1 MRRGGAGWVGESVLV
16 VVWVLA
22 AVLLVGLVAVFELTV
37 LVTVIWLVEQVV

>member
-1 MRRGGAGWVGESVLV
+1 MRRGGAGWVGGSVLV
-16 VVWVLA
+16 VVWVPA

>member
-22 AVLLVGLVAVFELTV
+22 AVLVGLVAVSELAV
-37 LVTVIWLVEQVV
+37 LVMVIWSVEQVV

>member
-1 MRRGGAGWVGESVLV
+1 MRIGGAGWVGESVLV

-22 AVLLVGLVAVFELTV
+22 AVLLVGLVAVELTV